1 MANFVI
7 HDCKYDFG
15 NLFTG
20 EPLLMGRNPIYIAGQ
35 QPPTATTGGDE
46 VVVLENRA
54 YSLPRDLQVAPG
66 TQPVAATTGGGDSQH
81 KE

>member
-1 MANFVI
+1 MHTMASFLI

-20 EPLLMGRNPIYIAGQ
+20 EPFSDSILIGRNMYSEAPS
-35 QPPTATTGGDE
+35 GG
-46 VVVLENRA
+46 VLENPA

-66 TQPVAATTGGGDSQH
+66 TQPVTATTGGGDSQH
-81 KE
+81 KQ

>member
-1 MANFVI
+1 MASFVI

-20 EPLLMGRNPIYIAGQ
+20 EPLSDSILMGRNVYSAGHL
-35 QPPTATTGGDE
+35 PVTATTGG
-46 VVVLENRA
+46 VLENPA

-66 TQPVAATTGGGDSQH
+66 TQPLTATTGGGDSQH
-81 KE
+81 KQ